1 MRSISIHAP
10 MRGATFCRWFDIIWI
25 SPNFNPRAHEGR
37 DALRLK
43 TIYLVKNFNPR
54 AHEGR
59 DSNGENESLKAIY
72 ISIHAPMRGATKAY
86 READKIRE
94 ISIHAPM
101 RGATDGTA
109 IRKYIGYYISIH
121 APMRGA
127 TIV

>member
-1 MRSISIHAP
+1 
-10 MRGATFCRWFDIIWI
+10 
-25 SPNFNPRAHEGR
+25 
-37 DALRLK
+37 
-43 TIYLVKNFNPR
+43 
-54 AHEGR
+54 
-59 DSNGENESLKAIY
+59 
-72 ISIHAPMRGATKAY
+72 MRGATKAY